1 VGLRVLRT
9 DVVVL
14 RGFATFRQV
23 TGGNGG
29 LGLEMSVALCEA
41 GAKIH
46 ALDLP
51 SKPSS
56 DFQACIDY
64 VQKLN
69 NGSELVYH
77 SVDVTDPKGL
87 STLIIDEIAKKQGR
101 LDLCVAAA
109 GILGPAEGE
118 SCMTYS
124 AEDWDKVMKV
134 NLSGVFWSCQA
145 AARGMVET
153 GCKHGSIVM
162 IASMSGSITNKV
174 GTTVEVCIYSGFETH
189 DDVCVLCRTNLGS
202 PIIRRNPACFSWP
215 EAWHAS

>member
-1 VGLRVLRT
+1 
-9 DVVVL
+9 
-14 RGFATFRQV
+14 
-23 TGGNGG
+23 
-29 LGLEMSVALCEA
+29 MSVALCEA

-56 DFQACIDY
+56 DFEACIDY
-64 VQKLN
+64 VRKLN

-77 SVDVTDPKGL
+77 PVDVTDPKGL
-87 STLIIDEIAKKQGR
+87 STLIVDEIAKGRGR

-174 GTTVEVCIYSGFETH
+174 RNNVEVCILSGLGTH
-189 DDVCVLCRTNLGS
+189 KNLWTSYRINLGS
-202 PIIRRNPACFSWP
+202 PTIRLNPESFSLP
-215 EAWHAS
+215 GAWHAS

>member
-1 VGLRVLRT
+1 
-9 DVVVL
+9 
-14 RGFATFRQV
+14 
-23 TGGNGG
+23 
-29 LGLEMSVALCEA
+29 MSVALCEA

-56 DFQACIDY
+56 DFEACIDY
-64 VQKLN
+64 VRKLN
-69 NGSELVYH
+69 NGSALSYH

-87 STLIIDEIAKKQGR
+87 STLIVDEIAKKQGR

-174 GTTVEVCIYSGFETH
+174 GPTSRCEISLTLSSQSSLHMV
-189 DDVCVLCRTNLGS
+189 
-202 PIIRRNPACFSWP
+202 
-215 EAWHAS
+215 

>member
-1 VGLRVLRT
+1 
-9 DVVVL
+9 
-14 RGFATFRQV
+14 
-23 TGGNGG
+23 
-29 LGLEMSVALCEA
+29 MSVALCEA

-56 DFQACIDY
+56 DFEACIDY
-64 VQKLN
+64 VRKLN
-69 NGSELVYH
+69 NGSALSYH

-87 STLIIDEIAKKQGR
+87 STLIVDEIAKKQGR

-174 GTTVEVCIYSGFETH
+174 GPSSRYGIILSLCSCAH
-189 DDVCVLCRTNLGS
+189 DRVYIWCRTSLGS
-202 PIIRRNPACFSWP
+202 RIIRQNPACFSWP
-215 EAWHAS
+215 EVWHAS